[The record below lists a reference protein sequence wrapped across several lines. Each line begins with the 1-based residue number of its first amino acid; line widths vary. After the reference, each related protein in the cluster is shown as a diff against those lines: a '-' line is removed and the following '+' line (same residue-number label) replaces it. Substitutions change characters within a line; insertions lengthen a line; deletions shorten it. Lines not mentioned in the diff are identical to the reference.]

1 MHTKTGS
8 LHSRFFVV
16 KTSFGHISFV
26 EQSKRDISVTVFYNI
41 FTTFYGPSEK
51 CKALYSANCMV
62 SIGNFRHLICSSAEL
77 GKNGSFTE
85 SLSSVDLGYR
95 LTLQTIYVFPKKI

>member
-1 MHTKTGS
+1 M
-8 LHSRFFVV
+8 V
-16 KTSFGHISFV
+16 KSSFGHISSV
-26 EQSKRDISVTVFYNI
+26 EQSKRDVSVTVIYNI
-41 FTTFYGPSEK
+41 FTIFYGPSEK

-62 SIGNFRHLICSSAEL
+62 SKVNVIHLICSSAEL

-85 SLSSVDLGYR
+85 SLSAVDLGYG